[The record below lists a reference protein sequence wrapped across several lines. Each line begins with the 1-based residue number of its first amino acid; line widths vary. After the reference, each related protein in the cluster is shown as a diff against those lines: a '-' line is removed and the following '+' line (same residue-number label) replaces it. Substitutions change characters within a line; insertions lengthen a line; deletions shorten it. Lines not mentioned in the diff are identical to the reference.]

1 MLPYILDESEVIL
14 MSRGITQEQYEM
26 IDLVLDGK
34 TIAAISR
41 ILNKSRPTI
50 YNWLTFEEIKNEIQF
65 RKSERRKSA
74 KDRISSQVDQSITNI
89 VDIANNCT
97 DPRVKLQANK
107 YLVDQ
112 CLGVPGTTREETE
125 TKETNDIADINS
137 LLAELDE
144 IKKLKVI
151 K

>member
-14 MSRGITQEQYEM
+14 MSRGITQEQYTM
-26 IDLVLDGK
+26 IDLVLEGK

-50 YNWLTFEEIKNEIQF
+50 YNWLSFEEIQSEIQF
-65 RKSERRKSA
+65 RKGERKNSA
-74 KDRISSQVDQSITNI
+74 KDRIVSEVDQSITNI

-97 DPRVKLQANK
+97 DPRVRFQANK

-112 CLGVPGTTREETE
+112 CLGIPGTVREETE
-125 TKETNDIADINS
+125 SKQNEKVEDIDS
-137 LLAELDE
+137 LIAEIHE
-144 IKKLKVI
+144 LKNYKVV